1 MKPHGDH
8 VIVKSANIASI
19 LEAAEVIKHGGLVAF
34 PTETVYG
41 LGADAFNAMSV
52 AKIFETKKRPFFDPL
67 IVHISSID
75 DLPKLTSETYDSVFL
90 LAEKFWPGPLTIVL
104 PKAAE
109 VPDIVTAGLDTVGI
123 RMPDHKVALDLIRES
138 GSPIAAPS
146 ANRFGCISPT
156 SADHVIKQLSE
167 IDYVLDGGRTT
178 IGIEST
184 VILLKGNQIKVL
196 RHGAV
201 TSEEILKAIPCLDI
215 AEELDV
221 INASPGML
229 KSHYSPEKP
238 LFILG
243 DPLPFDFTREDAALL
258 SFSCKDTHG
267 YKIVEYLTKDRNL
280 REYAV
285 NLFASLH
292 SMEESDVKYIV
303 AEKVPEHG
311 IGMAIMDRLK
321 KAAYRY
327 SKEGSFE

>member
-1 MKPHGDH
+1 MKPHGEP
-8 VIVKSANIASI
+8 VIVRPANSVSI
-19 LEAAEVIKHGGLVAF
+19 IEAAEVIKQGGLVAF

-67 IVHISSID
+67 IVHISSIN

-109 VPDIVTAGLDTVGI
+109 VPDIVTAGLETVAI
-123 RMPDHKVALDLIRES
+123 RMPDHKVALDLVRES

-156 SADHVIKQLSE
+156 DACHVIKQLAE

-184 VILLKGNQIKVL
+184 VIHLKGNMIRVL

-201 TSEEILKAIPCLDI
+201 TLEEILKAIPSLHEAIEPDNF
-215 AEELDV
+215 
-221 INASPGML
+221 NASPGML

-243 DPLPFDFTREDAALL
+243 DPLPQNFTREDAALL

-280 REYAV
+280 HEYAV

-292 SMEESDVKYIV
+292 SMEESDVKFIV
-303 AEKVPEHG
+303 AEKVPEQG
-311 IGMAIMDRLK
+311 IGVAIMDRLK
-321 KAAYRY
+321 KAAYKY
-327 SKEGSFE
+327 SREGSC